1 MKFLAALLQAIAASQ
16 IVFDSFLPPYD
27 GATGTPIS
35 KNNSVS
41 VRFRTPPEF
50 STPSG
55 ILSNS
60 TEVTLES
67 VIFSLNT
74 INIPTSESLW
84 LIGDLYPFFKF
95 NQPPDGYNH
104 PSTAP
109 PTRIHIQSFAKRAMF
124 EWFPPSNTSIIIVP
138 NTLYWFTLHS
148 NGETKDKLPI
158 WLNGVRKFSQAN
170 DLQGDVQLA
179 YTTTANGNWTFVPA
193 HENCNVPSLQ
203 VFAKN

>member
-16 IVFDSFLPPYD
+16 TVFDSFLPPYD

-35 KNNSVS
+35 KTNSVS

-50 STPSG
+50 SNPSG

-60 TEVTLES
+60 TEATLES

-74 INIPTSESLW
+74 IGIPTNESLW

-95 NQPPDGYNH
+95 NQPPDGYNL
-104 PSTAP
+104 PPIAP
-109 PTRIHIQSFAKRAMF
+109 PSRIPIQSFAKHDMF
-124 EWFPPSNTSIIIVP
+124 QWFPPSNITLVP
-138 NTLYWFTLHS
+138 NTLYWFTLYS

-158 WLNGVRKFSQAN
+158 WLNGVRKFSKAN
-170 DLQGDVQLA
+170 DPQNDVQLA
-179 YTTTANGNWTFVPA
+179 YTNLRNGNWTFVPA
-193 HENCNVPSLQ
+193 HENRNVPSLQ